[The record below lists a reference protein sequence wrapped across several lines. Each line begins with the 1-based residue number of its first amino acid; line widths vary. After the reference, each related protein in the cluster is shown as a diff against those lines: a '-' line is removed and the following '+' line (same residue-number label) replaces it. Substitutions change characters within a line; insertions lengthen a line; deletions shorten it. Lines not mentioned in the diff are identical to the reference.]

1 MKTHPREWAT
11 TKGRPQSIAAD
22 ILDAQIAHL
31 LKHKAP
37 MSLATISVTVGAH
50 EVTVRKSA
58 IRLTTHGY
66 LEQRPGSTL
75 YWPVVDADGNS
86 VTGEKL

>member
-1 MKTHPREWAT
+1 MKTHPREWHT
-11 TKGRPQSIAAD
+11 THSRQHCLAAE
-22 ILDAQIAHL
+22 ILDLQVAHL
-31 LKHKAP
+31 LEHKQP
-37 MSLATISVTVGAH
+37 MNMQAMADRIGVLGPACLRVATKLAV
-50 EVTVRKSA
+50 
-58 IRLTTHGY
+58 LGY

>member
-11 TKGRPQSIAAD
+11 KVRSQSIAAD

-37 MSLATISVTVGAH
+37 MSLATISEAVGAH
-50 EVTVRKSA
+50 EVSVRKAA
-58 IRLTTHGY
+58 IKLTTLGY

-75 YWPVVDADGNS
+75 YWPVVDADGNT